1 MKYTNKGSYRDVFRY
16 LKLVLL
22 NAMYFPS
29 FGVGIAKK
37 KEKNTQFSSF
47 FSLFFIKN
55 VFLAMVGFFF
65 QANAPKLIETMVI
78 IIN

>member
-37 KEKNTQFSSF
+37 NEKHTIFIVFLFIFHKKQFFGHGGVF
-47 FSLFFIKN
+47 FSRYPFKIDGKCL
-55 VFLAMVGFFF
+55 
-65 QANAPKLIETMVI
+65 PRC
-78 IIN
+78 